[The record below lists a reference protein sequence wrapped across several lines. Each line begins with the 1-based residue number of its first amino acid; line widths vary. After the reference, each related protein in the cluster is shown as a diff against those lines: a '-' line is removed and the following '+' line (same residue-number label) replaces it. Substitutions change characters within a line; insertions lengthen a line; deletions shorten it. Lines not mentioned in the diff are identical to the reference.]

1 MKIGRK
7 KKDEIMPRNRNQ
19 RDDIVERKP
28 DYFLSEMDHWF
39 DQIRNDFEQLFWHPT
54 ERYSTDLTEWSR
66 TPAVDVADH
75 GDKYKMTVELPG
87 INKEDINL
95 EVTPNGIELSAE
107 HDETTDE
114 KGKNWLRKERTS
126 SSFYRCFD
134 MPDEVKTDDVV
145 AEMNDGV
152 LTVTLPKKKPTP
164 KQKSTK
170 VKIK

>member
-7 KKDEIMPRNRNQ
+7 KKDEITPVDQSRKG
-19 RDDIVERKP
+19 DIVERGP

-39 DQIRNDFEQLFWHPT
+39 DQLRNDFEQLFWGPR
-54 ERYSTDLTEWSR
+54 ERDTTDLTEWSR
-66 TPAVDVADH
+66 APAVDVADH
-75 GDKYKMTVELPG
+75 GDKYEMQVELPG

-95 EVTPNGIELSAE
+95 EVTPHGIELSAE
-107 HDETTDE
+107 HQETSDE

-134 MPDEVKTDDVV
+134 MPDELKTEDVK

-170 VKIK
+170 VKIQ

>member
-7 KKDEIMPRNRNQ
+7 KKDEITPTDDRRKA
-19 RDDIVERKP
+19 DIVERRP
-28 DYFLSEMDHWF
+28 DYFLSEIDDWF
-39 DQIRNDFEQLFWHPT
+39 DQLRNDFEQLFWNPR
-54 ERYSTDLTEWSR
+54 ERYETDLTEWTR

-75 GDKYKMTVELPG
+75 GDKYEMHVELPG
-87 INKEDINL
+87 VNKEDINL
-95 EVTPNGIELSAE
+95 EVTPYGIELSAE
-107 HDETTDE
+107 HQETTDE

-134 MPDEVKTDDVV
+134 MSDELKTEDVH

-164 KQKSTK
+164 KQKPTK
-170 VKIK
+170 VNIK